1 MKDIVQGLGLTEIF
15 ARLCPGLIL
24 LSSAV
29 LWFSPSQKQLGQ
41 LKQYEWV
48 LLALGLIAA
57 YTLGLILEA
66 ASGWLAHRYTKFGGS
81 GYRPLGLT
89 QRSLYRLRFWFF
101 SLLVGFRF
109 RMEVSTAEGLLRIV
123 EQLEENEIEA
133 GLGDRF
139 SPLDLIW
146 SYRAVVSGPLGER
159 AQPLLRVS
167 ENIRAR
173 LLFTLGV
180 EFALLVTAAVALL
193 RIIVE
198 SLPWT
203 VGLYKM
209 LSSLGG
215 PQVSSTSSWPHCE
228 PCWLVLSAGVLF
240 SALLRPVMTRLWHQ
254 ELFFTFSL
262 SRYVDD
268 ARGLLTRRQG
278 TDVVPSNVRAF

>member
-1 MKDIVQGLGLTEIF
+1 MKDLVQGLGLTEIF

-24 LSSAV
+24 LSSAA
-29 LWFSPSQKQLGQ
+29 LWLPELPKDSIDRLLGQ

-57 YTLGLILEA
+57 YTLGLILET
-66 ASGWLAHRYTKFGGS
+66 ASGWLAHRYTRFGGS
-81 GYRPLGLT
+81 GYQPAGRT
-89 QRSLYRLRFWFF
+89 WRWLYRLRFWFF

-109 RMEVSTAEGLLRIV
+109 RMEVSTTEGLLRIV
-123 EQLEENEIEA
+123 EQLEDNGIEA
-133 GLGDRF
+133 GLGERF

-146 SYRAVVSGPLGER
+146 SYRAIVSGPLGER

-180 EFALLVTAAVALL
+180 EFSLLVTAAVALL

-198 SLPWT
+198 R
-203 VGLYKM
+203 
-209 LSSLGG
+209 
-215 PQVSSTSSWPHCE
+215 WPGAANSMSDWPCE
-228 PCWLVLSAGVLF
+228 PYWFVVTAGVFF
-240 SALLRPVMTRLWHQ
+240 SALLRPVMARLWRQ

-262 SRYVDD
+262 TRYVDS
-268 ARGLLTRRQG
+268 AAGLLTRRQG
-278 TDVVPSNVRAF
+278 TAVSPS